1 MIRYLDTS
9 VLISALTHEAASDR
23 TRAWFDRQEPGNL
36 IVSDLVTTEV
46 LAALSIKLRP
56 GAIDETE
63 RAEAL
68 AVYRHLIDRSL
79 RVLPVERAQF
89 AAAARLAD
97 QYVLGL
103 RSADALHLAI
113 ASDHGATL
121 STLDQRLAT
130 AAGALGL
137 AAELV

>member
-9 VLISALTHEAASDR
+9 VLISALTHETASDR

-46 LAALSIKLRP
+46 SAALSIKLRT

-97 QYVLGL
+97 QYLLGL
-103 RSADALHLAI
+103 RAADALHLAI
-113 ASDHGATL
+113 PSDHGATL